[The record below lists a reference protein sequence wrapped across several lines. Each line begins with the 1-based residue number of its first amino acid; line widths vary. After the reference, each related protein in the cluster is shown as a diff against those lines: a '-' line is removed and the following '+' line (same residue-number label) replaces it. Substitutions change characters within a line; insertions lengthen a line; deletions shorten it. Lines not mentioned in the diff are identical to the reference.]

1 MRTTDILTTHP
12 LPRIVKLLAI
22 EPFSITALWTT
33 AEIRRNDFEPLF
45 AEWRRQKDTRL
56 FLLFDFENFEQV
68 TVSPAQTF
76 QWPNVPVKLELS
88 HRTIEGSL
96 ELDPDELYRQSELL
110 RKTERLAIGP
120 ILKQAR
126 QEAGLS
132 QEELAAKSGTTRNY
146 ISRIEN
152 GRSDIRLET
161 LNKIVQL
168 GIGKQLRVEIA

>member
-1 MRTTDILTTHP
+1 MKTTDVLSNQP
-12 LPRIVKLLAI
+12 LPRIIKILAI

-33 AEIRRNDFEPLF
+33 AEIRRNDFKSLST
-45 AEWRRQKDTRL
+45 EWKRQEDTRL
-56 FLLFDFENFEQV
+56 FLLFEYENFEQV
-68 TVSPAQTF
+68 TVSPARTL
-76 QWPNVPVKLELS
+76 QWPNVPIKLELG

-126 QEAGLS
+126 QAAGLS

-152 GRSDIRLET
+152 GRSDIQLET